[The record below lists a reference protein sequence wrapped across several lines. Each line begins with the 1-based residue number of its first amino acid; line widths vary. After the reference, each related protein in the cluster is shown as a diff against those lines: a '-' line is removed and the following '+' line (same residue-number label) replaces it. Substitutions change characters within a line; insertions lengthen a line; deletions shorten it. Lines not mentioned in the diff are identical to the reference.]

1 MSLPI
6 VLMPSHDS
14 TTRHPRIGYLN
25 LGADSDA
32 TVTSDS
38 TAAGYL
44 YSNPFDWKPYTY
56 WKPAAGGSHY
66 IRIVTAGAKAADYFA
81 IAQHN
86 IGTNGGTITLQYS
99 LDSGATWLD
108 AVPAFSPVGT
118 EQLWWD
124 FDEVSTDY
132 WRIVVASTV
141 ASVLGIAAFGLK
153 YQPYRGQ
160 YSGFQPPKMARV
172 AKQYTS
178 TSEGGLFLGRS
189 ILRKEIQGSIAFDLM
204 LLNDAYGDWLPFM
217 KAAEQH
223 AFFLAWMLE
232 DWPDDVQ
239 LVMTDGDMTP
249 PAMTEFGFVGVTL
262 AYRGLLQE

>member
-1 MSLPI
+1 MTIFPDDTGGSAA
-6 VLMPSHDS
+6 
-14 TTRHPRIGYLN
+14 TRHPRIGWEN
-25 LGADSDA
+25 IGSASDA

-38 TAAGYL
+38 TDTGYDPG
-44 YSNPFDWKPYTY
+44 NPFDWKPYTY
-56 WKPAAGGSHY
+56 WKPITGGSHY
-66 IRIVTAGAKAADYFA
+66 IQIVTAAPVTVDYFA

-86 IGTNGGTITLQYS
+86 IGTNGGTIALQYS
-99 LDSGATWLD
+99 QDSGSTWVD
-108 AVPAFSPVGT
+108 AVPAVSPVST
-118 EQLWWD
+118 ETIWWD
-124 FDEVSTDY
+124 VDTTLADH
-132 WRIVVASTV
+132 WRIVIDSTDP
-141 ASVLGIAAFGLK
+141 SVLGVASLGRK

-189 ILRKEIQGSIAFDLM
+189 ILRKEIQGAIAFDLM

-217 KAAEQH
+217 RAAEQH